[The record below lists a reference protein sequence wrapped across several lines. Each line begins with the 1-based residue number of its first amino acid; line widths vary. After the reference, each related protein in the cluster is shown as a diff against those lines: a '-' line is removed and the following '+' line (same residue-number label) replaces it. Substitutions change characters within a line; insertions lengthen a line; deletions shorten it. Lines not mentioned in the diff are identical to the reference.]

1 MFNRGKKPRKKTE
14 VDSSSMADIAFL
26 LLIFF
31 LVTTTIVN
39 EKGVNFILPKKKEIE
54 VEVKPI
60 KERNTFKVLI
70 NSNDKILVNDE
81 PMELNDI
88 RKNAMI
94 FLSNN
99 GKNPKLSESPQKA
112 VISFKTDRG
121 TSYKTGL
128 EVLDELS
135 GAYHQLRADELNIS
149 LKEYLNLEKE
159 DESDRKLLKKAKDA
173 YPKQLSEAEPSE
185 LGKY

>member
-1 MFNRGKKPRKKTE
+1 VFNRGKKPRKKTE

-39 EKGVNFILPKKKEIE
+39 EKGVNFILPKKKE
-54 VEVKPI
+54 EVKIKPL
-60 KERNTFKVLI
+60 KERNVFKVLI

-81 PMELNDI
+81 PMELNEI
-88 RKNAMI
+88 RENAI
-94 FLSNN
+94 KFLSNHN
-99 GKNPKLSESPQKA
+99 KNPKLSESPQKA
-112 VISFKTDRG
+112 VISYKTDRG
-121 TSYKTGL
+121 TSYEIYL

-135 GAYHQLRADELNIS
+135 GAYHQLRADKLNIS
-149 LKEYLNLEKE
+149 LKEYLYLEK
-159 DESDRKLLKKAKDA
+159 DKDADRKLLKKAKDA
-173 YPKQLSEAEPSE
+173 YPKQLSEAEPTE